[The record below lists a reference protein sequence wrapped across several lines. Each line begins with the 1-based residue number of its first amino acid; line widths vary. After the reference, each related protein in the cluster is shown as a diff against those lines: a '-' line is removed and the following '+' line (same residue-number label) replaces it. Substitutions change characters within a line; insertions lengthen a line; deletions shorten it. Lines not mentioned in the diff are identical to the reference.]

1 MSCMIIFQRKQ
12 MELTK
17 EEMRKIILW
26 LEIYRSFLIRGDID
40 KDLPSVVNKFK
51 TYLKGGENNG

>member
-1 MSCMIIFQRKQ
+1 

-26 LEIYRSFLIRGDID
+26 LEIYRSSLIRGDID